1 MEQYLDLHF
10 FGCGSAF
17 NPAMGNTS
25 AWFEADGCLFLV
37 DCGETVYE
45 LLMKRSSLREY
56 RQIYVLLTHL
66 HADHVGSLGSLIS
79 YNYCILGR
87 KISIIHPRA
96 TVVELLRLMGIKDEF
111 YNYYKGLP
119 EEVDCLRAEPVP
131 VEHAD
136 NMDCFGYILE
146 TEEMRIYYSG
156 DSARMP
162 ERIAGMLKDGELDA
176 VYHDTSLRNPPIP
189 SHCYVG
195 VLEET
200 VPEELRHKVYCMHL
214 DGECRDMLESKG
226 FRVAEAG

>member
-87 KISIIHPRA
+87 KISVIHPRA

-146 TEEMRIYYSG
+146 AEGMRIYYSG

-176 VYHDTSLRNPPIP
+176 VYHDTSLRLSLI
-189 SHCYVG
+189 HI
-195 VLEET
+195 
-200 VPEELRHKVYCMHL
+200 
-214 DGECRDMLESKG
+214 
-226 FRVAEAG
+226 

>member
-1 MEQYLDLHF
+1 M
-10 FGCGSAF
+10 
-17 NPAMGNTS
+17 
-25 AWFEADGCLFLV
+25 
-37 DCGETVYE
+37 
-45 LLMKRSSLREY
+45 
-56 RQIYVLLTHL
+56 LLTHL

-87 KISIIHPRA
+87 KICVIHPRA

-111 YNYYKGLP
+111 YNYYQELP
-119 EEVDCLRAEPVP
+119 EDAGCLRAEPVP

-146 TEEMRIYYSG
+146 TEGMRIYYSG

-162 ERIAGMLKDGELDA
+162 ERIAGMLKDGKLDA
-176 VYHDTSLRNPPIP
+176 VYHDTSLHNPPSP

-200 VPEELRHKVYCMHL
+200 VPQQLRHKVYCMHL
-214 DGECRDMLESKG
+214 DGECRDMLESRG
-226 FRVAEAG
+226 FRVAEVG

>member
-87 KISIIHPRA
+87 KISVIHPRA

-119 EEVDCLRAEPVP
+119 EEVDCLRGCNSAAAAGDGTRKDTLTVSFHTFLPSET
-131 VEHAD
+131 
-136 NMDCFGYILE
+136 FG
-146 TEEMRIYYSG
+146 
-156 DSARMP
+156 
-162 ERIAGMLKDGELDA
+162 
-176 VYHDTSLRNPPIP
+176 
-189 SHCYVG
+189 
-195 VLEET
+195 
-200 VPEELRHKVYCMHL
+200 
-214 DGECRDMLESKG
+214 
-226 FRVAEAG
+226 

>member
-1 MEQYLDLHF
+1 MKLHF

-25 AWFEADGCLFLV
+25 AWFEMDGCLFLV

-45 LLMKRSSLREY
+45 LLMKRSNLREY

-87 KISIIHPRA
+87 KICVIHPRA
-96 TVVELLRLMGIKDEF
+96 TVVELLRLMGIK
-111 YNYYKGLP
+111 
-119 EEVDCLRAEPVP
+119 AEPVP

-146 TEEMRIYYSG
+146 AEGMRIYYSG

-162 ERIAGMLKDGELDA
+162 ERIAGMLKDGKLDA
-176 VYHDTSLRNPPIP
+176 VYHDTSLHNPPSP

-200 VPEELRHKVYCMHL
+200 VPQQLRHKVYCMHL
-214 DGECRDMLESKG
+214 DGECRDMLESRG
-226 FRVAEAG
+226 FRVAEVG

>member
-87 KISIIHPRA
+87 KISVIHPRA

-111 YNYYKGLP
+111 YNYY
-119 EEVDCLRAEPVP
+119 
-131 VEHAD
+131 
-136 NMDCFGYILE
+136 
-146 TEEMRIYYSG
+146 
-156 DSARMP
+156 
-162 ERIAGMLKDGELDA
+162 
-176 VYHDTSLRNPPIP
+176 
-189 SHCYVG
+189 
-195 VLEET
+195 
-200 VPEELRHKVYCMHL
+200 
-214 DGECRDMLESKG
+214 
-226 FRVAEAG
+226 

>member
-1 MEQYLDLHF
+1 MKLHF

-25 AWFEADGCLFLV
+25 AWFEMDGCLFLV

-45 LLMKRSSLREY
+45 LLMKRSNLREY

-87 KISIIHPRA
+87 KICVIHPRA

-111 YNYYKGLP
+111 YNYYQELL
-119 EEVDCLRAEPVP
+119 EAE
-131 VEHAD
+131 
-136 NMDCFGYILE
+136 G
-146 TEEMRIYYSG
+146 MRIYYSG

-162 ERIAGMLKDGELDA
+162 ERIAGMLKDGKLDA
-176 VYHDTSLRNPPIP
+176 VYHDTSLHNPPSP

-200 VPEELRHKVYCMHL
+200 VPEQLRHKVYCMHL
-214 DGECRDMLESKG
+214 DGECRDMLESRG
-226 FRVAEAG
+226 FRVAEVG

>member
-87 KISIIHPRA
+87 KISVIHPRA

-146 TEEMRIYYSG
+146 TEKMRIYYSG

-162 ERIAGMLKDGELDA
+162 ERIAGMLKEISEIPNSPCIRF
-176 VYHDTSLRNPPIP
+176 DTGKIDFSSRMIASQILRTAIATPK
-189 SHCYVG
+189 YVAFFFA
-195 VLEET
+195 
-200 VPEELRHKVYCMHL
+200 MI
-214 DGECRDMLESKG
+214 S
-226 FRVAEAG
+226 

>member
-1 MEQYLDLHF
+1 MKLHF

-25 AWFEADGCLFLV
+25 AWFEMDGCLFLV

-45 LLMKRSSLREY
+45 LLMKRSDLREY

-87 KISIIHPRA
+87 KICVIHPRA

-111 YNYYKGLP
+111 YNYYQELP
-119 EEVDCLRAEPVP
+119 EDVGCLRAEPVP

-146 TEEMRIYYSG
+146 TEGMRIITAVIPHGCRSG
-156 DSARMP
+156 LPACLRTGSWTLFTTIRPSTIRQAQ
-162 ERIAGMLKDGELDA
+162 ATA
-176 VYHDTSLRNPPIP
+176 TWVYWRK
-189 SHCYVG
+189 
-195 VLEET
+195 
-200 VPEELRHKVYCMHL
+200 R
-214 DGECRDMLESKG
+214 CRSS
-226 FRVAEAG
+226 

>member
-79 YNYCILGR
+79 YNYCILRR
-87 KISIIHPRA
+87 KISVIHPRA

-146 TEEMRIYYSG
+146 TEKMRIYYSG

-162 ERIAGMLKDGELDA
+162 VSSVRHGPRSIF
-176 VYHDTSLRNPPIP
+176 SP
-189 SHCYVG
+189 SSTRSIQSVISR
-195 VLEET
+195 T
-200 VPEELRHKVYCMHL
+200 
-214 DGECRDMLESKG
+214 
-226 FRVAEAG
+226 